1 MTDLFTIENLF
12 TLMVL
17 TALETVL
24 GFDNLLYISIE
35 AKKVA
40 PAQQKYV
47 RRVGMIFAILLRIAL
62 LFVVLQL
69 ISAFQSPLFSVH
81 LPVFEASVSGHSL
94 IVLAGG
100 AFLIHTALKEIFH
113 MLAVHDLEH
122 EEGSGPKHSTVARA
136 LFWIMV
142 MNIVFSFDTV
152 LSAVA
157 LTNNFIVMATAIVL
171 SGILMVALAEHVAAF
186 LQKNR
191 MYEVL
196 GLFVLLLVGVML
208 LAEGGHI
215 AHLAFFGFP
224 VEPMAKTTFYFVVG
238 ALLIVDIVQGR
249 YQKKIM
255 AEEQH
260 RPARPGSTRNGIA
273 LVKRAG

>member
-1 MTDLFTIENLF
+1 MADLFAGLFTFENLV
-12 TLMVL
+12 TLVIL

-35 AKKVA
+35 AKRVA
-40 PAQQKYV
+40 PDKQKYV
-47 RRVGMIFAILLRIAL
+47 RRLGTLLAILLRIIL

-69 ISAFQSPLFSVH
+69 IAMFQAPWFGFH
-81 LPVFEASVSGHSL
+81 LPFATGEFNGHSL

-100 AFLIHTALKEIFH
+100 VFLIHTALKEIFH
-113 MLAVHDLEH
+113 MLVVNDLEH
-122 EEGSGPKHSTVARA
+122 DGGEGPRHRSVANA
-136 LFWIMV
+136 IFWILV

-157 LTNNFIVMATAIVL
+157 LTKNFIVMSTAIVL
-171 SGILMVALAEHVAAF
+171 SGLLMVLLAERVASF

-208 LAEGGHI
+208 FAEGGHL
-215 AHLAFFGFP
+215 AHLSFFGYP
-224 VEPMAKTTFYFVVG
+224 IEPMAKSTFYFVVI
-238 ALLIVDIVQGR
+238 ALVIVDIIQGR
-249 YQKKIM
+249 YHKKIM
-255 AEEQH
+255 AEEE
-260 RPARPGSTRNGIA
+260 RLKPAGPVTDG
-273 LVKRAG
+273 AGHS

>member
-1 MTDLFTIENLF
+1 MFDGLFTAENLT
-12 TLMVL
+12 TLVVL

-35 AKKVA
+35 SKRVA
-40 PAQQKYV
+40 PDKQAYV
-47 RRVGMIFAILLRIAL
+47 RRIGTIFAILLRIVL

-69 ISAFQSPLFSVH
+69 ISMFQ
-81 LPVFEASVSGHSL
+81 ASWFKFDIPFLKGDFNGHSL

-100 AFLIHTALKEIFH
+100 LFLIHTAMKEIFH
-113 MLAVHDLEH
+113 MLVIHDLEH
-122 EEGSGPKHSTVARA
+122 ENGEGPKHRSVGSA

-157 LTNNFIVMATAIVL
+157 LTNNFIVMATAIL
-171 SGILMVALAEHVAAF
+171 ISGALMVFLADHVANF

-208 LAEGGHI
+208 TAEGGHL
-215 AHLAFFGFP
+215 AHLTLFGYP
-224 VEPMAKTTFYFVVG
+224 VEPMAKSTFYFVVG
-238 ALLIVDIVQGR
+238 ALVIVDIVQGR
-249 YQKKIM
+249 YQRKIM
-255 AEEQH
+255 AEETAKEIRQH
-260 RPARPGSTRNGIA
+260 T
-273 LVKRAG
+273 

>member
-1 MTDLFTIENLF
+1 MAELFTVENLT
-12 TLMVL
+12 TLVVL

-35 AKKVA
+35 AKRVA
-40 PAQQKYV
+40 PERQKYV
-47 RRVGMIFAILLRIAL
+47 RQVGMVLAIALRIVL
-62 LFVVLQL
+62 LFAVLQL
-69 ISAFQSPLFSVH
+69 IAMFQEPLFGLN
-81 LPVFEASVSGHSL
+81 LPVLAAAFSGHSL

-113 MLAVHDLEH
+113 MLVVHDLEH
-122 EEGSGPKHSTVARA
+122 EAGAGPRHATVARA
-136 LFWIMV
+136 LFWIMA

-157 LTNNFIVMATAIVL
+157 LTKNFAVMATAIVL
-171 SGILMVALAEHVAAF
+171 SGILMVALAEHVASF
-186 LQKNR
+186 LQRNR

-215 AHLAFFGFP
+215 AHLAFFGYP
-224 VEPMAKTTFYFVVG
+224 VEPMAKSTFYFVVG
-238 ALLIVDIVQGR
+238 ALLLVDIVQGR
-249 YQKKIM
+249 YQKKLL
-255 AEEQH
+255 AEERV
-260 RPARPGSTRNGIA
+260 RPAATGAGPST
-273 LVKRAG
+273 

>member
-1 MTDLFTIENLF
+1 MMADLFTVENFF
-12 TLMVL
+12 TLLVL

-35 AKKVA
+35 AKRVE
-40 PAQQKYV
+40 PAKQKYV
-47 RRVGMIFAILLRIAL
+47 RQMGTMFAIGIRILL

-69 ISAFQSPLFSVH
+69 IGMFQAPLFQTA
-81 LPVFEASVSGHSL
+81 LPFLEASANGHSL

-100 AFLIHTALKEIFH
+100 AFLIHTAIKEIHH
-113 MLAVHDLEH
+113 MLAVDDLEH
-122 EEGSGPKHSTVARA
+122 EEGAGPRHRPVVSAF
-136 LFWIMV
+136 FWITV

-157 LTNNFIVMATAIVL
+157 LTKNFFVMSAAIVL
-171 SGILMVALAEHVAAF
+171 SGILMVVLAEHVARF
-186 LQKNR
+186 LQRNR

-215 AHLAFFGFP
+215 AHLAFFGYA

-238 ALLIVDIVQGR
+238 ALLLVDVLQGR
-249 YQKKIM
+249 YQKKL
-255 AEEQH
+255 ERQKE
-260 RPARPGSTRNGIA
+260 
-273 LVKRAG
+273 

>member
-1 MTDLFTIENLF
+1 MADLLTVENLF
-12 TLMVL
+12 TLLVL

-35 AKKVA
+35 AKRVA
-40 PAQQKYV
+40 PDQQKRV
-47 RRVGMIFAILLRIAL
+47 RRLGTFLAIGMRIVL

-69 ISAFQSPLFSVH
+69 IALFQAPFLGFAT
-81 LPVFEASVSGHSL
+81 PVIEGHFNGHSL

-100 AFLIHTALKEIFH
+100 GFLVHTALKEISH
-113 MLAVHDLEH
+113 MLSVKDLEN
-122 EEGSGPKHSTVARA
+122 EVGEGPRRRSVASA
-136 LFWIMV
+136 LFWILV

-157 LTNNFIVMATAIVL
+157 LTKNFIVMSTAILL
-171 SGILMVALAEHVAAF
+171 SGLLMVMLAEHVANF

-191 MYEVL
+191 LYEVL

-215 AHLAFFGFP
+215 AHLVLFGYP
-224 VEPMAKTTFYFVVG
+224 VEPMAKSTFYFVVT
-238 ALLIVDIVQGR
+238 ALVIVDILQGR
-249 YQKKIM
+249 FQKKLNLE
-255 AEEQH
+255 AGLQNGKE
-260 RPARPGSTRNGIA
+260 RP
-273 LVKRAG
+273 